1 MPIISDW
8 HRAKTRKTFFRVI
21 RSTVSLF
28 PAPSFVS
35 TRMNVR
41 RRANDKRLPSSFFHR
56 VSTEFFPRS
65 INRIKRDDK
74 KNFKFILRP
83 FAYFAFIRRQTF
95 FYSTFLLIPSIIDM
109 SLVYLGNCARGHS
122 REILNRE
129 SGGYD
134 VFLFFF
140 FLDTNDRRKCRR
152 IPADN
157 EIIA

>member
-74 KNFKFILRP
+74 KFQIYSVRLLYIYSATK
-83 FAYFAFIRRQTF
+83 F

-122 REILNRE
+122 REILSRE

-140 FLDTNDRRKCRR
+140 FF
-152 IPADN
+152 
-157 EIIA
+157 

>member
-8 HRAKTRKTFFRVI
+8 HRAKTRKMFFRVI

-65 INRIKRDDK
+65 INRIKRDGKKISNLFYVRSLTLHLFGDK
-74 KNFKFILRP
+74 IFLFDISSYSFYHRYVSRISWKLCAWAFSRDFKQRKWRIWCFS
-83 FAYFAFIRRQTF
+83 F
-95 FYSTFLLIPSIIDM
+95 
-109 SLVYLGNCARGHS
+109 
-122 REILNRE
+122 
-129 SGGYD
+129 
-134 VFLFFF
+134 FFF
-140 FLDTNDRRKCRR
+140 FLDTNDRRKCRTMKL
-152 IPADN
+152 
-157 EIIA
+157 